1 MLDRRQF
8 LAATALVGTG
18 ALVWPGAPVALAAP
32 ISTNARIIIIGAG
45 AAGTAL
51 ANRLVRRLEG
61 AQITLIDPRPNHLYQ
76 PGLTLVAAGLKPAD
90 YVVSETTEWLP
101 REVSLIGRGGRSRG
115 QDRLDRERRDAGL

>member
-18 ALVWPGAPVALAAP
+18 ALVWPGAPVAQTAP

-51 ANRLVRRLEG
+51 CQQAWYG
-61 AQITLIDPRPNHLYQ
+61 
-76 PGLTLVAAGLKPAD
+76 GLMAH
-90 YVVSETTEWLP
+90 
-101 REVSLIGRGGRSRG
+101 RSR
-115 QDRLDRERRDAGL
+115 